1 MSALPIDASTLDAAG
16 ATGAAGASASYPL
29 VYRNLMAVGLLG
41 AVYRARDDA
50 ATVSAAVELTMAD
63 PSPFRICRA
72 IAHSIGGD
80 AEYASATLV
89 QHVEDHPQDEG
100 AKVALATAFLLARDA
115 RWKGVLDEVLAT
127 SADQNVRQAAN
138 GVLEYAATLQ

>member
-1 MSALPIDASTLDAAG
+1 MSAEASTLDA
-16 ATGAAGASASYPL
+16 TGYPL

-50 ATVSAAVELTMAD
+50 NMVSAAVELTLDD
-63 PSPFRICRA
+63 PTPFRVCRA

-80 AEYASATLV
+80 AEYASSTLGE
-89 QHVEDHPQDEG
+89 HVEQHPEDEG
-100 AKVALATAFLLARDA
+100 AKVALATAFLLARDE
-115 RWKGVLDEVLAT
+115 RWKAILDEILAT

-138 GVLEYAATLQ
+138 GVLAYAATLQ

>member
-1 MSALPIDASTLDAAG
+1 MAAEAPTPDASG
-16 ATGAAGASASYPL
+16 YPL

-50 ATVSAAVELTMAD
+50 DTVSAAVELTLDD
-63 PSPFRICRA
+63 PTPFRVCRA

-80 AEYASATLV
+80 AEYASSTLG
-89 QHVEDHPQDEG
+89 QHVEAHPDDEG

-115 RWKGVLDEVLAT
+115 RWKGILDEILAT

-138 GVLEYAATLQ
+138 GVLAYAATLQ

>member
-1 MSALPIDASTLDAAG
+1 MSALPIDASTLDAA
-16 ATGAAGASASYPL
+16 GAAGASASYPL

-80 AEYASATLV
+80 AEYASAIISV
-89 QHVEDHPQDEG
+89 
-100 AKVALATAFLLARDA
+100 
-115 RWKGVLDEVLAT
+115 
-127 SADQNVRQAAN
+127 
-138 GVLEYAATLQ
+138 